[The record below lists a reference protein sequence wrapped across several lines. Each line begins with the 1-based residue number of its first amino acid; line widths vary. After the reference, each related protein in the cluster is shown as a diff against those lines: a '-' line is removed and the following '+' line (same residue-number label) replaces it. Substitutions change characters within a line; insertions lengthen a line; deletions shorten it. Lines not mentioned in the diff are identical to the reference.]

1 MCSLCP
7 SQEGLFFGALP
18 MKPEHLH
25 RLTGRDVLRWRRKH
39 FDIITGLALATA
51 FGLAITFILLVARTA
66 V

>member
-1 MCSLCP
+1 
-7 SQEGLFFGALP
+7 

-25 RLTGRDVLRWRRKH
+25 RLTGRDVLRWRRKQ
-39 FDIITGLALATA
+39 FDIFTGLALAAA

>member
-1 MCSLCP
+1 
-7 SQEGLFFGALP
+7 

-25 RLTGRDVLRWRRKH
+25 RLTGRDVLQYRRKH
-39 FDIITGLALATA
+39 LDIFTGLALATA

>member
-1 MCSLCP
+1 
-7 SQEGLFFGALP
+7 

-25 RLTGRDVLRWRRKH
+25 RLTGRDVLCYRRNH